1 MMTGQ
6 SVVTAPAYSQPP
18 RADSIHRETSLTE
31 VTVTSTVGAR
41 SNVPGK
47 GRSASIE
54 EHLLQLPGVD
64 MVRRGTYAWE
74 PVVNGMTTERLST
87 TIDGMKIF
95 YACTD
100 KMDPVTS
107 YVESGNLQRIR
118 LDAGLDGNP
127 QATGNIGGSIDLKLR
142 KAGFEAT
149 PQQYNVAVGY
159 EANGRLQTYGA
170 DAALSSSRCYT
181 NLGAFYRHASNY
193 RAGDGSQVQF
203 SQFQKVNAFWNGGW
217 QPADGH
223 IVEATVILDRA
234 TDVGYPALN
243 MDVSDATALITS
255 LSYRREHLSPLF
267 HSWET
272 KAYYNHITHNMDD
285 TQRPDVTI
293 HMDMPGRSSTA
304 GIYSL
309 LQGSRTTHHYQLN
322 YDAYYNTLFADMTM
336 YVTGIKPMYMLTWP
350 DVATLNQGLALADD
364 IQLGCHHHLRIAA
377 KGSWQQRR
385 IRSDQGFRA
394 LTIYFPGMQP
404 SATTLSGHIA
414 LSYAYHHRHLR
425 LAAGAAYGSR
435 TPTVTEA
442 YGYFLNNTF
451 DRYDYIGN
459 PRLHNESA
467 VELNASAAWTA
478 ETVEARLEANTFL
491 FTDYIIGTPDSRLT
505 PMTIG
510 AKGVKVYRNLH
521 DAQVVNLTALA
532 NWQLLPCLGWHNR
545 LAYSYGRESNGQPLP
560 MIAPLTYQGTLK
572 LAWRRYEAQCGVR
585 TAAPTSRYAD
595 SYDETPT
602 AGYAVCHLS
611 LGVHLQFRTLAAD
624 LHLGAENLLDRHY
637 TTYAD
642 WNHIP
647 QKGRNIYLN
656 AAFQL

>member
-1 MMTGQ
+1 MTDEKSFLYKLGLHIVMMTGQ
-6 SVVTAPAYSQPP
+6 SVVTAPACSQTLH
-18 RADSIHRETSLTE
+18 ADSIHRETSLTE

-41 SNVPGK
+41 RNVPGK

-149 PQQYNVAVGY
+149 PRQFNVAVGY

-181 NLGAFYRHASNY
+181 NLGAFYRHADNY

-203 SQFQKVNAFWNGGW
+203 SQFQKVNTFWNGGW
-217 QPADGH
+217 RPADGH
-223 IVEATVILDRA
+223 IVEATLILDRA

-267 HSWET
+267 HTWET

-293 HMDMPGRSSTA
+293 HMAPQPASTASCRAATRPITTSST
-304 GIYSL
+304 
-309 LQGSRTTHHYQLN
+309 T
-322 YDAYYNTLFADMTM
+322 
-336 YVTGIKPMYMLTWP
+336 
-350 DVATLNQGLALADD
+350 
-364 IQLGCHHHLRIAA
+364 
-377 KGSWQQRR
+377 
-385 IRSDQGFRA
+385 
-394 LTIYFPGMQP
+394 
-404 SATTLSGHIA
+404 
-414 LSYAYHHRHLR
+414 
-425 LAAGAAYGSR
+425 
-435 TPTVTEA
+435 TPTT
-442 YGYFLNNTF
+442 T
-451 DRYDYIGN
+451 R
-459 PRLHNESA
+459 S
-467 VELNASAAWTA
+467 
-478 ETVEARLEANTFL
+478 
-491 FTDYIIGTPDSRLT
+491 
-505 PMTIG
+505 
-510 AKGVKVYRNLH
+510 
-521 DAQVVNLTALA
+521 
-532 NWQLLPCLGWHNR
+532 LP
-545 LAYSYGRESNGQPLP
+545 
-560 MIAPLTYQGTLK
+560 T
-572 LAWRRYEAQCGVR
+572 
-585 TAAPTSRYAD
+585 
-595 SYDETPT
+595 
-602 AGYAVCHLS
+602 
-611 LGVHLQFRTLAAD
+611 
-624 LHLGAENLLDRHY
+624 
-637 TTYAD
+637 
-642 WNHIP
+642 
-647 QKGRNIYLN
+647 
-656 AAFQL
+656 